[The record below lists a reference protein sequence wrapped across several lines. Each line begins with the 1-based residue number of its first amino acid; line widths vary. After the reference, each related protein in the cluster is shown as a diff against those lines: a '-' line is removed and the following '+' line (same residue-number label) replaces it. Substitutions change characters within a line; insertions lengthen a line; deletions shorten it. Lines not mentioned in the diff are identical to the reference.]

1 MTTENFKEIRNAIAT
16 IKQKRFEI
24 IGLQE
29 DLDEL
34 RKDYEGLL
42 YDFHNN
48 PAYAEIVEISSEI
61 ALLNDLGGSDDIS
74 IEQFP
79 VDEPLEKTEP
89 VENWEA
95 KEPKFG
101 DDSWGF
107 NRPVVAD
114 VPPSDAAFAT
124 AFSCFSSG
132 VSDVSGHHPTGQ
144 ETDAAPELS
153 NEIESAT
160 VGDARA
166 DSTFQPIAF

>member
-34 RKDYEGLL
+34 REDYERLL

-48 PAYAEIVEISSEI
+48 PAYAEIVEIAAEI
-61 ALLNDLGGSDDIS
+61 ALLNDLGGNDDIS

-79 VDEPLEKTEP
+79 VDEP

-95 KEPKFG
+95 K
-101 DDSWGF
+101 
-107 NRPVVAD
+107 D
-114 VPPSDAAFAT
+114 VPPSDEDFAT
-124 AFSCFSSG
+124 AFSSPTDG
-132 VSDVSGHHPTGQ
+132 VSYASSYTPTADDS
-144 ETDAAPELS
+144 DATPELS
-153 NEIESAT
+153 NELESAT
-160 VGDARA
+160 GGDETA
-166 DSTFQPIAF
+166 DSGNTTTGLKLVQLF

>member
-34 RKDYEGLL
+34 REDYERLL

-48 PAYAEIVEISSEI
+48 PAYAEIVEIAAEI
-61 ALLNDLGGSDDIS
+61 ALLNDLGGSEDSS

-79 VDEPLEKTEP
+79 VDEPLTDI

-95 KEPKFG
+95 K
-101 DDSWGF
+101 
-107 NRPVVAD
+107 D
-114 VPPSDAAFAT
+114 VPPSDEAFAT

-132 VSDVSGHHPTGQ
+132 VSDVSSHHPTGQ
-144 ETDAAPELS
+144 ETDAAPALS
-153 NEIESAT
+153 NELESAT
-160 VGDARA
+160 GGDARA
-166 DSTFQPIAF
+166 DSTLQPIAF

>member
-24 IGLQE
+24 IELQE

-34 RKDYEGLL
+34 REDYEGLL

-48 PAYAEIVEISSEI
+48 PAYAEIVEIAAEI
-61 ALLNDLGGSDDIS
+61 ALLNDLGGNDDIS

-79 VDEPLEKTEP
+79 VDEP

-95 KEPKFG
+95 K
-101 DDSWGF
+101 
-107 NRPVVAD
+107 D
-114 VPPSDAAFAT
+114 VPPSDEDFAT
-124 AFSCFSSG
+124 AFSSLPSG

>member
-1 MTTENFKEIRNAIAT
+1 MTTVNFKEIRNAIAT
-16 IKQKRFEI
+16 LKEKRFEI

-34 RKDYEGLL
+34 REDYEGLL

-48 PAYAEIVEISSEI
+48 PAYAEIVEIAAEI
-61 ALLNDLGGSDDIS
+61 ALLNDLGGSEDSS

-79 VDEPLEKTEP
+79 VDEPLTDI

-95 KEPKFG
+95 K
-101 DDSWGF
+101 
-107 NRPVVAD
+107 D
-114 VPPSDAAFAT
+114 VPPSDEAFAT

-132 VSDVSGHHPTGQ
+132 VSDVSSHHPTGQ

-153 NEIESAT
+153 NELESAT
-160 VGDARA
+160 GGDARA

>member
-34 RKDYEGLL
+34 REDYERLL

-48 PAYAEIVEISSEI
+48 PAYAEIVEIASEI
-61 ALLNDLGGSDDIS
+61 ALLNDLGGNDDIS

-95 KEPKFG
+95 K
-101 DDSWGF
+101 
-107 NRPVVAD
+107 D
-114 VPPSDAAFAT
+114 VPPSDEAFAT

-132 VSDVSGHHPTGQ
+132 VSDVSSHHPTGQ
-144 ETDAAPELS
+144 KPDAAPGLS
-153 NEIESAT
+153 NELESAT
-160 VGDARA
+160 GGDARA

>member
-24 IGLQE
+24 IELQE

-34 RKDYEGLL
+34 REDYEGLL

-48 PAYAEIVEISSEI
+48 PAYAEIVEIASEI
-61 ALLNDLGGSDDIS
+61 ALLNDLGGNDDIS

-95 KEPKFG
+95 K
-101 DDSWGF
+101 
-107 NRPVVAD
+107 D
-114 VPPSDAAFAT
+114 VPPSDEAFAT
-124 AFSCFSSG
+124 AFSSLPSG
-132 VSDVSGHHPTGQ
+132 VSDVSGHYPTGQ
-144 ETDAAPELS
+144 EPDAAPALS
-153 NEIESAT
+153 NELESAT
-160 VGDARA
+160 GGDARA
-166 DSTFQPIAF
+166 DSTLQPIAF

>member
-24 IGLQE
+24 IELQE

-34 RKDYEGLL
+34 REDYEGLL

-48 PAYAEIVEISSEI
+48 PAYAEIVEIASEI
-61 ALLNDLGGSDDIS
+61 ALLNDLGGNDDIS

-95 KEPKFG
+95 K
-101 DDSWGF
+101 
-107 NRPVVAD
+107 D
-114 VPPSDAAFAT
+114 VPPSDEAFAT
-124 AFSCFSSG
+124 AFSSLPSG
-132 VSDVSGHHPTGQ
+132 VSDVSGHYPTGQ
-144 ETDAAPELS
+144 EPDAAPALS
-153 NEIESAT
+153 NELESAT
-160 VGDARA
+160 GGDARA

>member
-1 MTTENFKEIRNAIAT
+1 MTTVNFKEIRNAIAT
-16 IKQKRFEI
+16 LKEKRFEI

-34 RKDYEGLL
+34 REDYEGLL

-48 PAYAEIVEISSEI
+48 PAYAEIVEIAAEI
-61 ALLNDLGGSDDIS
+61 ALLNDLGGSEDSS

-79 VDEPLEKTEP
+79 VDEPLTDI

-95 KEPKFG
+95 K
-101 DDSWGF
+101 
-107 NRPVVAD
+107 D
-114 VPPSDAAFAT
+114 VPPSDEAFAT

-144 ETDAAPELS
+144 EPDAAPGLS
-153 NEIESAT
+153 NELESAT
-160 VGDARA
+160 GGDAEST
-166 DSTFQPIAF
+166 DSTKTDGLL

>member
-34 RKDYEGLL
+34 REDYERLL

-48 PAYAEIVEISSEI
+48 PAYAEIVEIAAEI
-61 ALLNDLGGSDDIS
+61 ALLNDLGGSEDSS

-79 VDEPLEKTEP
+79 VDEPLTDI

-95 KEPKFG
+95 K
-101 DDSWGF
+101 
-107 NRPVVAD
+107 D
-114 VPPSDAAFAT
+114 VPPSDEAFAT

-132 VSDVSGHHPTGQ
+132 VSDVSSHHPTGQ

-153 NEIESAT
+153 NELESAT
-160 VGDARA
+160 GGDARA
-166 DSTFQPIAF
+166 DSTLQPIAF

>member
-24 IGLQE
+24 IELQE

-34 RKDYEGLL
+34 REDYEGLL

-48 PAYAEIVEISSEI
+48 PAYAEIVEI
-61 ALLNDLGGSDDIS
+61 A
-74 IEQFP
+74 
-79 VDEPLEKTEP
+79 LEKTEP

-95 KEPKFG
+95 K
-101 DDSWGF
+101 DI
-107 NRPVVAD
+107 
-114 VPPSDAAFAT
+114 PPSDEAFAT

>member
-34 RKDYEGLL
+34 REDYERLL

-48 PAYAEIVEISSEI
+48 PAYAEIVEIAAEI
-61 ALLNDLGGSDDIS
+61 ALLNDLGGSEDSS

-79 VDEPLEKTEP
+79 VDEPLTDI

-95 KEPKFG
+95 K
-101 DDSWGF
+101 
-107 NRPVVAD
+107 D
-114 VPPSDAAFAT
+114 VPPSDEAFAT

-132 VSDVSGHHPTGQ
+132 VSDVSSHHPTGQ
-144 ETDAAPELS
+144 KPDAAPGLS
-153 NEIESAT
+153 NELESAT
-160 VGDARA
+160 GGDARA

>member
-24 IGLQE
+24 IELQE

-34 RKDYEGLL
+34 REDYERLL

-48 PAYAEIVEISSEI
+48 PAYAEIVEIAAEI
-61 ALLNDLGGSDDIS
+61 ALLNDLGGSEDSS

-79 VDEPLEKTEP
+79 VDEPLTDI

-95 KEPKFG
+95 K
-101 DDSWGF
+101 
-107 NRPVVAD
+107 D
-114 VPPSDAAFAT
+114 VPPSDEAFAT
-124 AFSCFSSG
+124 AFSSPTDG
-132 VSDVSGHHPTGQ
+132 VSYASSYTPTADDS
-144 ETDAAPELS
+144 DATPELS
-153 NEIESAT
+153 NELESAT
-160 VGDARA
+160 GGDARA

>member
-24 IGLQE
+24 IELQE

-34 RKDYEGLL
+34 REDYEGLL
-42 YDFHNN
+42 YNLHND
-48 PAYAEIVEISSEI
+48 PAHAEIVEIAAEI
-61 ALLNDLGGSDDIS
+61 ALLNDLGGNDDIS

-79 VDEPLEKTEP
+79 VDEPLTDI

-95 KEPKFG
+95 K
-101 DDSWGF
+101 
-107 NRPVVAD
+107 D
-114 VPPSDAAFAT
+114 VPPSDEAFAT

-132 VSDVSGHHPTGQ
+132 VSDVSSHHPTGQ

>member
-34 RKDYEGLL
+34 REDYERLL

-48 PAYAEIVEISSEI
+48 PAYAEIVEIAAEI
-61 ALLNDLGGSDDIS
+61 ALLNDLGGSEDSS

-79 VDEPLEKTEP
+79 VDEPLTDI

-95 KEPKFG
+95 K
-101 DDSWGF
+101 
-107 NRPVVAD
+107 D
-114 VPPSDAAFAT
+114 VPPSDEAFAT

-132 VSDVSGHHPTGQ
+132 VSDVSSHHPTGQ
-144 ETDAAPELS
+144 KPDAAPGLS
-153 NEIESAT
+153 NELESAT
-160 VGDARA
+160 GGDAK
-166 DSTFQPIAF
+166 STDIAKIDGLL

>member
-34 RKDYEGLL
+34 REDYERLL

-48 PAYAEIVEISSEI
+48 PAYAEIVEIAAEI
-61 ALLNDLGGSDDIS
+61 ALLNDLGGSEDSS

-79 VDEPLEKTEP
+79 VDEPLTDI

-95 KEPKFG
+95 K
-101 DDSWGF
+101 
-107 NRPVVAD
+107 D
-114 VPPSDAAFAT
+114 VPPSDEAFAT

-132 VSDVSGHHPTGQ
+132 VSDVSSHHPTGQ

-160 VGDARA
+160 GGDARA
-166 DSTFQPIAF
+166 DSTLQPIAF